1 MCMERIKSIWE
12 IYSNELEKQRIV
24 QFESHICSSDNTAPF
39 NNNTNLKLQNDEKK
53 HFSKNAQ

>member
-1 MCMERIKSIWE
+1 MERIKSIWKN
-12 IYSNELEKQRIV
+12 YSNELEKQRIV
-24 QFESHICSSDNTAPF
+24 QFEAHIRSSNNTTPH